1 MLDFV
6 ERRKTV
12 EPEEEPLEQSENQQQ
27 TQLTYGTGQESNL
40 GHINGR
46 QLLSLLNYPC
56 SPQGPGCPK
65 RDKTDSGSYECDY
78 TFAQD
83 KTSKRFLFVL

>member
-46 QLLSLLNYPC
+46 QLLSPALHKALVVQSVIKLILDHMNVTTLL
-56 SPQGPGCPK
+56 
-65 RDKTDSGSYECDY
+65 RKTRQVNV
-78 TFAQD
+78 F
-83 KTSKRFLFVL
+83 FFVL